1 MSFVRL
7 QKYLAAC
14 GVGSRRACEAL
25 ISAGRVTINGT
36 VAELGAMVNPDTDV
50 VALDGLS
57 VRPESRKVYILLYK
71 PADVVTTARDPQG
84 RKTVLD
90 CVSETRERVF
100 PVGRLDADVEGAL
113 LLTNDGEL
121 AYRLT
126 HPRYGVKKVYHA
138 RVAGCFP
145 VRAAQALRTG
155 ILLEDGP
162 TAPAEVR
169 ILRRTDTWTDIELTL
184 HEGRK
189 REVKRMCAAVGHPVI
204 RLRRLAFAGLSLAG
218 LRRGEWRHL
227 TNEEVRK
234 LQEITGLIPAQEAS
248 ETAIDRRHEY

>member
-1 MSFVRL
+1 MSPVRL

-14 GVGSRRACEAL
+14 GAGSRRACETL
-25 ISAGRVTINGT
+25 ITAGRVTINGR
-36 VAELGAMVNPDTDV
+36 VAELGAVVNPETDIV
-50 VALDGLS
+50 TVDGRPA
-57 VRPESRKVYILLYK
+57 RPESRKVYILLHK

-90 CVSETRERVF
+90 CVSGTRERVF
-100 PVGRLDADVEGAL
+100 PVGRLDADVEGVL

-138 RVAGCFP
+138 RVSGRFSA
-145 VRAAQALRTG
+145 RAAKALRSG
-155 ILLEDGP
+155 VLLEDGP

-169 ILRRTDTWTDIELTL
+169 VLREMDTWTDIELTL

-189 REVKRMCAAVGHPVI
+189 REVKRMCAAVGHPII

-227 TNEEVRK
+227 TDEEVRK
-234 LQEITGLIPAQEAS
+234 LREITGL
-248 ETAIDRRHEY
+248 DRVPPHLNTIQDNQGIH